1 MTTTIE
7 RINQLSGERSRLYR
21 LAGNGRRGD
30 AGVQRRIKEISEEI
44 DRLWELRRSERAG
57 HLEGIDLLVD
67 RSYQDAYGR
76 GYEEAVFPTPVAE
89 PEGDRRLTQIA
100 A

>member
-1 MTTTIE
+1 MISIME
-7 RINQLSGERSRLYR
+7 RINELSAERGRLYR
-21 LAGNGRRGD
+21 LAGNGRRGEVD
-30 AGVQRRIKEISEEI
+30 VLRRIKELSQEI
-44 DRLWELRRSERAG
+44 DRLWEQRRVERAG
-57 HLEGIDLLVD
+57 RRDGIDLLVD

-89 PEGDRRLTQIA
+89 PEDAREPARLA